1 MTQKPETISL
11 YQFFQRFPDEAAA
24 RAYFEQNR
32 WAGEVSCPH
41 CGSLSVA
48 PVKSMKPMPYR
59 CRDCRQHLSV
69 RTGTVLAESR
79 LPLHKWL
86 MAIYMMTTAR
96 KGIPSTQM
104 ARELGITQ
112 KSAWFLAQRI
122 RETWL
127 AGADNDMGN
136 HVQVDEAYIGGK
148 EKNKHANKKLHAGR
162 GGVGKT
168 AVVGIR
174 DDNDQVRATPVAD
187 TSAAT
192 LTGFIA
198 ANVPAGASVVTDEA
212 GAYRSLPAKGY
223 IHHTVNH
230 SAGEYVRHYCI
241 HTNGIESFW
250 ALLKRGHYGI
260 YHFMSA
266 KHLHRYVNEFSF
278 RQNTREAGT
287 MGFID
292 QTIGRM
298 IGKRLTYKVLING

>member
-1 MTQKPETISL
+1 MNDKPETVSL
-11 YQFFQRFPDEAAA
+11 YQFFERFPNEEAA
-24 RAYFEQNR
+24 RLYFERNR

-48 PVKSMKPMPYR
+48 EVKNHKPMPYR
-59 CRDCRQHLSV
+59 CRDCRQHFSV

-79 LPLHKWL
+79 LGLHKWL

-127 AGADNDMGN
+127 ADNDGMGN
-136 HVQVDEAYIGGK
+136 HVQADETFIGGK
-148 EKNKHANKKLHAGR
+148 EKNKHADKKLHAGR
-162 GGVGKT
+162 GAVGKT
-168 AVVGIR
+168 AVIGVIDETGE
-174 DDNDQVRATPVAD
+174 VRARPIAD
-187 TSAAT
+187 TAAKT
-192 LTGFIA
+192 VQGYVV
-198 ANVPAGASVVTDEA
+198 ANVPRGAAVVTDEFA
-212 GAYRSLPAKGY
+212 GYRGLNSKGY
-223 IHHTVNH
+223 VHHTVNH
-230 SAGEYVRHYCI
+230 SAGEYVRHFCI

-260 YHFMSA
+260 YHYMSP
-266 KHLHRYVNEFSF
+266 KHLHRYVNEFAF
-278 RQNTREAGT
+278 RQNTALAGT
-287 MGFID
+287 MGFIE

-298 IGKRLTYKVLING
+298 IGKRLTYKGLIHA

>member
-1 MTQKPETISL
+1 MSDKPETVSL
-11 YQFFQRFPDEAAA
+11 YQFFQRFPGEEAA
-24 RAYFEQNR
+24 RAYFERNR
-32 WAGEVSCPH
+32 WAGEVTCPH

-48 PVKSMKPMPYR
+48 AVKSLKPMPYR
-59 CRDCRQHLSV
+59 CRDCRQHFSV

-127 AGADNDMGN
+127 GGHSDDMGSMT
-136 HVQVDEAYIGGK
+136 QVDETYIGGK
-148 EKNKHANKKLHAGR
+148 ERNKHGNKKLHAGR
-162 GGVGKT
+162 GAVGKT

-174 DDNDQVRATPVAD
+174 DDLGQVRATPVESTD
-187 TSAAT
+187 AAT
-192 LTGFIA
+192 LQGFIR
-198 ANVPAGASVVTDEA
+198 ANVSTGSCVVTDEFA
-212 GAYRSLPAKGY
+212 AYRGLNRQGFN
-223 IHHTVNH
+223 HQTVNH
-230 SAGEYVRHYCI
+230 SAGEYVRKFYI

-266 KHLHRYVNEFSF
+266 KHLHRYVNEFAF
-278 RQNTREAGT
+278 RQNTAQAGT

-292 QTIGRM
+292 MTIGRM
-298 IGKRLTYKVLING
+298 IGKRLTYKGLTHA

>member
-1 MTQKPETISL
+1 M
-11 YQFFQRFPDEAAA
+11 A
-24 RAYFEQNR
+24 
-32 WAGEVSCPH
+32 
-41 CGSLSVA
+41 
-48 PVKSMKPMPYR
+48 YR
-59 CRDCRQHLSV
+59 CRDCRQHFSV
-69 RTGTVLAESR
+69 RTGSVLAESR

-112 KSAWFLAQRI
+112 KSAWFLSQRI
-122 RETWL
+122 RETWMS
-127 AGADNDMGN
+127 DQDRNMGT
-136 HVQVDEAYIGGK
+136 HVQVDEAFIGGK

-174 DDNDQVRATPVAD
+174 DDNDQIRAMPVANTD
-187 TSAAT
+187 AET
-192 LTGFIA
+192 LTGFIK

-212 GAYRSLPAKGY
+212 RAYQGLTAQDY

-230 SAGEYVRHYCI
+230 SAGEYVRHFCI

-278 RQNTREAGT
+278 RQNTRQAGT

-292 QTIGRM
+292 ATIGRM
-298 IGKRLTYKVLING
+298 IGKRLTYKDLINA

>member
-1 MTQKPETISL
+1 MTDKPETVSI
-11 YQFFQRFPDEAAA
+11 YQLFQRFPDEEAA
-24 RAYFEQNR
+24 RLYFERNR

-48 PVKSMKPMPYR
+48 GVKNLKPMPYR
-59 CRDCRQHLSV
+59 CRDCRQHFSV

-79 LPLHKWL
+79 LPLQKWL

-122 RETWL
+122 RETWM
-127 AGADNDMGN
+127 ADSDGMGN
-136 HVQVDEAYIGGK
+136 HVQADETYIGGK

-162 GGVGKT
+162 GAVGKT
-168 AVVGIR
+168 AVIGVIDETGE
-174 DDNDQVRATPVAD
+174 VRARPISD
-187 TSAAT
+187 TTAKT
-192 LTGFIA
+192 VQGYVV
-198 ANVPAGASVVTDEA
+198 ANVPRGAAVVTDEFA
-212 GAYRSLPAKGY
+212 SYRGLNSKGY
-223 IHHTVNH
+223 VHHTVNH
-230 SAGEYVRHYCI
+230 SAGEYVRHFCI

-250 ALLKRGHYGI
+250 ALLKRGHYGL

-266 KHLHRYVNEFSF
+266 KHLHRYVNEFAF
-278 RQNTREAGT
+278 RQNTAQAGT

-292 QTIGRM
+292 MTIGRM
-298 IGKRLTYKVLING
+298 IGKRLTYKGLTHA

>member
-1 MTQKPETISL
+1 MEKPETVSL
-11 YQFFQRFPDEAAA
+11 YQFFQRFPNEESA
-24 RAYFEQNR
+24 RTYFERNR

-48 PVKSMKPMPYR
+48 PVKSLKPMPFR
-59 CRDCRQHLSV
+59 CRDCRQHFSV

-127 AGADNDMGN
+127 AGADPSMGN
-136 HVQVDEAYIGGK
+136 HVQVDETYIGGK
-148 EKNKHANKKLHAGR
+148 ERNKHGAQKLHLGR
-162 GGVGKT
+162 GAVGKT

-174 DDNDQVRATPVAD
+174 DENSEIRATPVAD
-187 TSAAT
+187 TTAPT
-192 LTGFIA
+192 LKGYID
-198 ANVPAGASVVTDEA
+198 ANVPVGAAIVTDEFA
-212 GAYRSLPAKGY
+212 SYRGLSAKGY

-266 KHLHRYVNEFSF
+266 KHLHRYVNEFAF
-278 RQNTREAGT
+278 RHNTAQAGT
-287 MGFID
+287 MRFID
-292 QTIGRM
+292 MTIERM
-298 IGKRLTYKVLING
+298 TGKRLTYKGLINA